1 MSSETENAI
10 TEKLLANKV
19 RIRENASKKS
29 VIGETYFEAF

>member
-19 RIRENASKKS
+19 RIKEIYQKS